1 MMTYHFNMTDREKF
15 ETLCTLTTNLVGLQ
29 EGSLMDKTR
38 KHSVQIPRMVA
49 SVIGRLEKI
58 HPDII
63 ADVINRHRTSI
74 IHYKKSHKHNYA
86 SFPYYRE
93 IFNKVYNSYNDL
105 NSSKK
110 VFIDRYRMK
119 EYLLKHGVTQS
130 ENPQVEIYIN
140 SGDIGVTIKTT
151 YFQFSNQ
158 FKNIKFALE
167 KYDYKI
173 DWKQV

>member
-74 IHYKKSHKHNYA
+74 I
-86 SFPYYRE
+86 R
-93 IFNKVYNSYNDL
+93 IFSIL
-105 NSSKK
+105 
-110 VFIDRYRMK
+110 
-119 EYLLKHGVTQS
+119 
-130 ENPQVEIYIN
+130 
-140 SGDIGVTIKTT
+140 
-151 YFQFSNQ
+151 
-158 FKNIKFALE
+158 
-167 KYDYKI
+167 
-173 DWKQV
+173 